1 MICITWFALATASGL
16 CGGLTKLV
24 AFSLSRQTW
33 ICRLCVIGCCQR
45 WLTLEMMHVNA
56 MSRAFNTPRCLVYTT
71 GSVQLIAT
79 CLLQDSYQISS
90 SGVFLMNQHADTHAC
105 THIYTHTHI
114 HIHTYT
120 HIHILYT
127 HTHTH
132 THPHTL
138 PCTQNNIIKMVT
150 SGSKGSFINISQMM
164 GCVGQQN
171 VEGKRIPFGFQQRT
185 LPHFTKVR
193 FECVCVCLCVCVS
206 LCVGVGGCGCG
217 LAKRGR

>member
-1 MICITWFALATASGL
+1 VICITWFALATASGL

-105 THIYTHTHI
+105 THIHTHTH
-114 HIHTYT
+114 T
-120 HIHILYT
+120 L

-132 THPHTL
+132 THAPTHVTMHAEQHH
-138 PCTQNNIIKMVT
+138 QN
-150 SGSKGSFINISQMM
+150 GD
-164 GCVGQQN
+164 
-171 VEGKRIPFGFQQRT
+171 QR
-185 LPHFTKVR
+185 LQGLLHQHFANDG
-193 FECVCVCLCVCVS
+193 LC
-206 LCVGVGGCGCG
+206 GP
-217 LAKRGR
+217 AKR